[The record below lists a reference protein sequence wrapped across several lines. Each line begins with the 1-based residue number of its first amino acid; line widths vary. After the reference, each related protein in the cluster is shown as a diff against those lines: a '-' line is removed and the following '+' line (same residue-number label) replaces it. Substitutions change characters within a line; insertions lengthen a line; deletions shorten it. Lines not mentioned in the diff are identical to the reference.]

1 MRTDL
6 QALATGGVSVE
17 EQARNALGATLD
29 TIVAAMTAAGIAR
42 ATVPYDGVGD
52 SGTVDVPTFLDAAG
66 NPVEAPAALHDHVVA
81 WVEDVLP
88 GGWDDDSGSIG
99 TATIDPAA
107 TPRARFDHAWRT
119 PSRTP
124 APFTVRG
131 AAAAAR
137 LRQRR
142 GRGEDIQEDDQLDGL
157 CAALHALGV
166 ASVHVAYSGCGDEGY
181 VDDIGFEP
189 ANVAVPDEIRS
200 QIEDWVC
207 DQLPPGWEIGEGSQ
221 GDVTI
226 RVARPRARF
235 DHEDVI
241 ELCEDDPLT
250 FD

>member
-1 MRTDL
+1 MRTDW
-6 QALATGGVSVE
+6 QAPATGGDPGE
-17 EQARNALGATLD
+17 GQARNALRATLD
-29 TIVAAMTAAGIAR
+29 TLVATMTAAGIAR

-52 SGTVDVPTFLDAAG
+52 SGTVDAPTFLDAAG
-66 NPVEAPAALHDHVVA
+66 HEVEAPAALHDQVVA
-81 WVEDVLP
+81 WVEDALP
-88 GGWDDDSGSIG
+88 GGWDIDSGSTG

-107 TPRARFDHAWRT
+107 TPRVRFDHAWRS

-137 LRQRR
+137 LRRRR

-157 CAALHALGV
+157 CAALRALGV
-166 ASVHVAYSGCGDEGY
+166 ASIHVTYSGCGDEGY
-181 VDDIGFEP
+181 VDDVGFEP
-189 ANVAVPDEIRS
+189 TGVAVPDEIRS

-207 DQLPPGWEIGEGSQ
+207 DQLPPGWEIGEGAQ
-221 GDVTI
+221 GGVTI
-226 RVARPRARF
+226 GVDRPLARF